1 MAEKIL
7 KTNFSLNDKYTL
19 FEGRVIMSGIQALV
33 RLLLDQ
39 HRADI
44 IKGINT
50 GTLVS
55 GYRGS
60 PVGTLDIN
68 LLKNK
73 KLLDEHNVKFIPG
86 VNEDLGAT
94 LIYGSQM
101 AGMVS
106 NVKYDGVLGMWY
118 GKAPGVDRSGDIF
131 RHANFMGVGKNGGV
145 LAVAGDDPSCKS
157 STLPS
162 QSEPALFDAM
172 MPIFYPG
179 NVQEILDL
187 GRYAYEMSRYSGLWS
202 GFKIVTDIADGFGNA
217 FVDPQRVNVTIPD
230 FTYNG
235 QPWKHT
241 QNAKLV
247 GHHSLPTEKEI
258 HLGRITAAK
267 HFLAANPINKITVQ
281 ANNDKIGIVT
291 AGKTY
296 YDLIEAFESL
306 GWSTD
311 FLNSAGIRVLKLG
324 ATFPVDA
331 PMINKFSEG
340 LDEIFVIEEKRSFIE
355 MLIKEEMFNYPN
367 KPLIVGKLDENNN
380 HLVPGYGE
388 LTADHLAK
396 LLFKRYSKLI
406 NADSPNTKINI
417 LTEIDNRVYAQSL
430 SNRSM
435 YFCSGCPH
443 NTSTVKLPEGDSAFG
458 GIGCH
463 LMAMFVDDGKAFGTT
478 HMGGEGAQWAG
489 MEPFVEKEHMF
500 QNIGDGTFFHSGSL
514 ALRQAIAAKSHIT
527 YKILYNRAVA
537 MTGAQDPDGGL
548 DLPELTKYLKSQGVS
563 KVVVTTDD
571 TSAYDSIK
579 KSRWDKDIEIMH
591 RDDIIEAQKKL
602 KAVEGVTVLIHDQSC
617 AANLRR
623 LRKRGLVHEPKERI
637 FINEAVCEGCGDCGV
652 KSNCLSV
659 QPIKT
664 EYGRKTQIDQPSCN
678 KDYSCVDGNC
688 PSFIKVIPSEKND
701 KRGLPE
707 ININSSKIP
716 EPKKSNTKVG
726 NIFMLGIGG
735 TGVVTVNQIISTAA
749 FLENKKVVALDQTG
763 LSQKGGSVVS
773 HLKILEK
780 DSSDCSSR
788 VANGESD
795 GYLVFDLLTGANP
808 KNMEKLNSKRSI
820 SIISTSEIPTGDM
833 VRSTKSE
840 YPEAEHMIGLIK
852 EFSKKNVLLN
862 ATELSEHFFGSN
874 MQANFIVIGAAY
886 QAGSIPIDASSI
898 EEAININGVAVKSNT
913 EAFNIGR
920 TLVSDPSWAESIDL
934 YRTGDLKPVPVASKE
949 SKKIIDSIKPDKE
962 LRSILEFR
970 VPELIAYQNVDYAK
984 EYAKFVRKV
993 YKIEKKERSASTLSQ
1008 NVAKYLFKF
1017 MAIKDEYEVA
1027 RLSLKAELDMAL
1039 SQEFGSSA
1047 KVHYMLHPP
1056 FLKGLANIPL
1066 LNRMPGVKS
1075 KIALGSWFRPFYMLL
1090 KNLKFIRGTRFDIMA
1105 LFSSEVR
1112 KADNDILDH
1121 YKSNILENLSDISNG
1136 SYEKLINFSA
1146 LPDVV
1151 RGYEE
1156 VRLESMKTYYHK
1168 AEQIF
1173 KS

>member
-367 KPLIVGKLDENNN
+367 KPLIIGKLDENNN

-563 KVVVTTDD
+563 KVIVTTDD

-920 TLVSDPSWAESIDL
+920 TLVSDPSWVESIDL
-934 YRTGDLKPVPVASKE
+934 YRTGDLKPVPVSSKE

>member
-324 ATFPVDA
+324 ATFPIDA
-331 PMINKFSEG
+331 PMINKFSDG

-355 MLIKEEMFNYPN
+355 MLIKEEMFNYPI

-563 KVVVTTDD
+563 KVIVTTDD

-920 TLVSDPSWAESIDL
+920 TLVSDPSWVESIDL
-934 YRTGDLKPVPVASKE
+934 YRTGDLKPVPVSSKE